1 MSKLKLKFAQRVRVK
16 LVPREVSNT
25 GASQA
30 RTELN
35 NAINKHKV
43 DIDRACFKKNDS
55 EKHELK
61 VAKALWKKSLKAA

>member
-1 MSKLKLKFAQRVRVK
+1 MSKLKTNFAERVQVK
-16 LVPREVSNT
+16 ITPREVSNT

-43 DIDRACFKKNDS
+43 DIDRDCFKKNDS

-61 VAKALWKKSLKAA
+61 VAKSLWKKSLKAA